1 MVKIDIKKQMMDLY
15 SPRGKNI
22 QFLDVPEMNF
32 IAIDGTGDPNK
43 APYFQA
49 AETLFSIAYTI
60 KFMVRKETG
69 TDYGVMPLESLW
81 WADNLADFATG
92 KREGWKWTALIMQPE
107 HVTEKFFNSS
117 VEKLKTG
124 RNPPALAKARFQ
136 AFREGLCAQV
146 MYRGPYSEEG
156 PVITGI
162 HDFIKQQGYKLRG
175 NHHEIYLNDPN
186 RTQPENLKTI
196 LRQPVDSI

>member
-1 MVKIDIKKQMMDLY
+1 MAKMDFKKQMVPLY
-15 SPRGKNI
+15 SPKGKEI
-22 QFLDVPEMNF
+22 QVLDVPEMDF
-32 IAIDGTGDPNK
+32 IAVDGVGDPNK
-43 APYFQA
+43 SPYFEA

-69 TDYGVMPLESLW
+69 IDYGVMPLESLW
-81 WADNLADFATG
+81 CADNMADFAEG
-92 KREGWKWTALIMQPE
+92 KRDNWKWTALIMQPE
-107 HVTEKFFNSS
+107 CVTETFFRSA

-124 RNPPALAKARFQ
+124 RNPPALAKARFE

-162 HDFIKQQGYKLRG
+162 HEFVANYGYKLRG
-175 NHHEIYLNDPN
+175 KHHEIYLNDPH
-186 RTQPENLKTI
+186 RSRPENLKTI
-196 LRQPVDSI
+196 LRQPVEKI